1 MRRIPTFCIS
11 LVFATTLAGMVFAQT
26 QPGADPAPGVP
37 PKPDARNGER
47 LALQWCAGCHVV
59 ASAQREGS
67 AAVPPFAE
75 IAKRPTFDAAQLALF
90 LLNPHPVMP
99 NMALT
104 RKEAVDLA
112 AYIGQM
118 RK

>member
-1 MRRIPTFCIS
+1 MSRIVS
-11 LVFATTLAGMVFAQT
+11 SLLVFASASMFAGIACAQ
-26 QPGADPAPGVP
+26 PAPGVD
-37 PKPDARNGER
+37 PKPDSNNGER
-47 LALQWCAGCHVV
+47 LAQQWCASCHVV
-59 ASAQREGS
+59 SPAQRQAAEG
-67 AAVPPFAE
+67 AAPFTA
-75 IAKRPTFDAAQLALF
+75 IAQRPGFNAAQLALF

-104 RKEAVDLA
+104 RKEAADLA

>member
-1 MRRIPTFCIS
+1 MT
-11 LVFATTLAGMVFAQT
+11 LVVVTIFAGIALAQT
-26 QPGADPAPGVP
+26 RPGADPAPGVD
-37 PKPDARNGER
+37 PKPDAKNGER

-59 ASAQREGS
+59 TPAQKQASAS
-67 AAVPPFAE
+67 VPTFAE
-75 IAKRPTFDAAQLALF
+75 IAKRPGFNAPQLALF

-104 RKEAVDLA
+104 RKEAADLA
-112 AYIGQM
+112 AFIGT

>member
-1 MRRIPTFCIS
+1 MHRIAAFCMT
-11 LVFATTLAGMVFAQT
+11 LVIATSLAGIALAQT
-26 QPGADPAPGVP
+26 KPGAEPAPGVD

-47 LALQWCAGCHVV
+47 LALQWCADCHVV
-59 ASAQREGS
+59 TPAQKQAT
-67 AAVPPFAE
+67 AAVPTFAE
-75 IAKRPTFDAAQLALF
+75 IARRRDFNAAQLALF

-104 RKEAVDLA
+104 RKEAADLA
-112 AYIGQM
+112 AYIGT